1 MSSTG
6 SNSRNRRTKREQR
19 TLAELVQ
26 HERMYADIHAYFTWV
41 LRGCYSRLFER
52 QLEGPS
58 LVALPTPRQ
67 DIVGWD
73 NLGRPS
79 TFAALA
85 QTLNALGH
93 DTFSSIA
100 SAVSIGDQCIVRCR
114 YPEVAA
120 SVVSVL
126 AQLVP
131 MRCAVIELSP
141 PNYVPPQLCNFLVLS
156 DADAVPGEEH
166 ATLLP
171 GPADDLSDPRT
182 ASPAA
187 PLPPADK
194 RQENISND
202 VVDRVAAAAEA
213 RATAILARAAEEA
226 AMKDGTG
233 GAQASGEP
241 TSVQAAGDSAGPSR
255 DVPSATVRGSAGKFE
270 ALERIVLLD
279 ISLAGQSGAP
289 SSPPPRDAHGSSA
302 TRPPLDSA
310 VDSIDPAD
318 FRAASPTSSVDP
330 LDVSGGLVEDAEAAS
345 QPPAGVSITAKVIG
359 GPRHEPNSYARTITG
374 FLLRTHNELVQDHLL
389 LTLRERW
396 MHMAKAFFRFRRTLA
411 HTDEAK
417 ADQSFAQGF
426 GIQLDDLAVLR
437 FWAQGLSR
445 AHRIKLLQKP
455 REDFV

>member
-1 MSSTG
+1 M
-6 SNSRNRRTKREQR
+6 
-19 TLAELVQ
+19 AELVQ
-26 HERMYADIHAYFTWV
+26 HERIYADIHAYFTWV

-67 DIVGWD
+67 EIVGWD

-85 QTLNALGH
+85 QALNALGH

-156 DADAVPGEEH
+156 DTDAVPGEEQ

-171 GPADDLSDPRT
+171 GPADDILDPGA

-187 PLPPADK
+187 SSPARDK

-213 RATAILARAAEEA
+213 RVAAILARAAEEA
-226 AMKDGTG
+226 AIKDDTG
-233 GAQASGEP
+233 GAQASGELA
-241 TSVQAAGDSAGPSR
+241 SVQTGDSGTTSTSSS

-279 ISLAGQSGAP
+279 VSLAGQRGEP
-289 SSPPPRDAHGSSA
+289 SSPPPGDAHGSSA
-302 TRPPLDSA
+302 ARPPLDPA
-310 VDSIDPAD
+310 VDDEDPAAW
-318 FRAASPTSSVDP
+318 RAASPTSSVDP
-330 LDVSGGLVEDAEAAS
+330 LDVTGGLVEDAEAAS

-359 GPRHEPNSYARTITG
+359 GARHEPNSYARTITG